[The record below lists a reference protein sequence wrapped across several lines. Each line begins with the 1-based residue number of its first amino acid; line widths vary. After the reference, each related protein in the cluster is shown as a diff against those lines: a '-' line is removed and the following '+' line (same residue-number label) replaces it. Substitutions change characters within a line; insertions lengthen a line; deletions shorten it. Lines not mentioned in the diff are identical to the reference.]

1 MILDNYFKLI
11 SILTFYSFNDNI
23 PENGFTASSG
33 TKYALGYANKF
44 TSSSS
49 GDAIFSSSVLQSSY
63 TTNSGIIFGTGDTP
77 PTFNDYKL
85 SGDIIKGLT
94 AQTVIESNT
103 TSNGCYRKFI
113 ITIQN
118 TTSEAKTIRE
128 VGYVRRAPALK
139 SSGDTTII
147 YPLVERTVL
156 DNPVTIPANGFGQV
170 EYTITFNYPTA
181 AT

>member
-11 SILTFYSFNDNI
+11 SILTFRSFNDNT

-33 TKYALGYANKF
+33 TKYALGPVTKINA
-44 TSSSS
+44 SSS
-49 GDAIFSSSVLQSSY
+49 GEGIFQSSIVQSSY
-63 TTNSGIIFGTGDTP
+63 TTNNGIIFGTGDTP
-77 PTFNDYKL
+77 PTFNDYRL
-85 SGDIIKGLT
+85 SGDIIQGLT
-94 AQTVIESNT
+94 AQVAIDANT

-113 ITIQN
+113 ITVQN

-128 VGYVRRAPALK
+128 IGYIRRAPAQK
-139 SSGDTTII
+139 ANGGTIII

-181 AT
+181 TA

>member
-11 SILTFYSFNDNI
+11 GILTFHAFDDNT

-33 TKYALGYANKF
+33 TKYALGYATKF
-44 TSSSS
+44 PHGST
-49 GDAIFSSSVLQSSY
+49 GDAIFSSSALQSSY
-63 TTNSGIIFGTGDTP
+63 TTNSGIIFGTGNTP
-77 PTFNDYKL
+77 PTFNDYRL
-85 SGDIIKGLT
+85 SGDIIQGLT
-94 AQTVIESNT
+94 AQVVIESNT

-113 ITIQN
+113 ITVQN

-128 VGYVRRAPALK
+128 IGYIRRAPVKK
-139 SSGDTTII
+139 SNGGTTII

-181 AT
+181 T

>member
-11 SILTFYSFNDNI
+11 SILTFHSFEDNT
-23 PENGFTASSG
+23 PENGFTASGG
-33 TKYALGYANKF
+33 TKYALGSVTKINA
-44 TSSSS
+44 SSTGEGIFQSS
-49 GDAIFSSSVLQSSY
+49 IVQSSY
-63 TTNSGIIFGTGDTP
+63 TTNNGIIFGTGDTP

-85 SGDIIKGLT
+85 SGDIIQGLT
-94 AQTVIESNT
+94 AQVVIEANT

-113 ITIQN
+113 ITVQN

-128 VGYVRRAPALK
+128 IGYIRRAPAKK
-139 SSGDTTII
+139 SDGGTKII

-170 EYTITFNYPTA
+170 EYTITFNFPTA
-181 AT
+181 T